1 MITST
6 IPLLEISIFFIIGIM
21 LMLVCL
27 YVFLNFKLQPNKEK
41 SSISDDNQENNN
53 PIKKL

>member
-6 IPLLEISIFFIIGIM
+6 IPLLEISILFIIGII
-21 LMLVCL
+21 LMLVFL
-27 YVFLNFKLQPNKEK
+27 YVFLNFKLQQNKEK
-41 SSISDDNQENNN
+41 SSISDDNQENN

>member
-21 LMLVCL
+21 FMLICL
-27 YVFLNFKLQPNKEK
+27 YIFLNFKLQQNKEK
-41 SSISDDNQENNN
+41 SNISDDNHENN